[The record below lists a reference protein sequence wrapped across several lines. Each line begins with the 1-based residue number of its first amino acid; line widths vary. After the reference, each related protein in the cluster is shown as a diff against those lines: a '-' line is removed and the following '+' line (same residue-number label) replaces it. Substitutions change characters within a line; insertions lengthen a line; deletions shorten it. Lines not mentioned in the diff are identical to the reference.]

1 MFFMRYGNGSH
12 GRPPFGG
19 FGAGLLLNGIL
30 CVGFGMAILIQP
42 DLLAHIVATF
52 LLIVGISMILGWWR
66 LRR

>member
-1 MFFMRYGNGSH
+1 MFFMRFGHGS
-12 GRPPFGG
+12 RPPFGSG

-30 CVGFGMAILIQP
+30 CVGFGMAILIEP

-52 LLIVGISMILGWWR
+52 LLIVGISMILGWWK